1 VPTVGV
7 ANQKSDRLRQAM
19 AELSLLNSQLLERK
33 VESEVIRDDLTAQLK
48 QIKAEARKEVVSAG
62 FSNRQQA
69 LQHPRILYDLM
80 LMAEIQGYIDRYK
93 NKIGFYR
100 VACDRIGYLYQ
111 RADDDLKIVNTLSGM
126 KVEALALQAKQLNET
141 YLAEAQTILIKPDL
155 IIVDPP
161 EKIWERLISGH

>member
-1 VPTVGV
+1 
-7 ANQKSDRLRQAM
+7 
-19 AELSLLNSQLLERK
+19 
-33 VESEVIRDDLTAQLK
+33 
-48 QIKAEARKEVVSAG
+48 
-62 FSNRQQA
+62 
-69 LQHPRILYDLM
+69 M